1 MPPPEG
7 PRGGRGSRRDA
18 TVNLR
23 APAGGAGGQGG
34 DDLPALDPANQSLA
48 DALRLVFVL
57 LQFSMLVLFVLFAF
71 SGFQTVRETE
81 SGVRL
86 LFGRVTGERL
96 EPGPHLSFPYPMGEL
111 LRVDTGL
118 VAMDIDGAFWP
129 ALSEDQKRLTLQQ
142 VIQQNNKL
150 SLKPGEDGSLITG
163 DEAIAHA
170 KWRVQYVRRDPRKFV
185 QNVMPDA
192 ERDIVRAAVERGV
205 VQAVAQVQLDDLLKQ
220 SPGESGSVASRA
232 RVVAQAALDRI
243 DSGITIEGLT
253 LLDRTPPF
261 FVYADFS
268 GVQSAEQKAEQRRSE
283 AESAATN
290 ALNAMAGDASG
301 PLIAQIDRY
310 ESALA
315 AGDAKA
321 QADALDAIQA
331 LLEGRTTSLGGERS
345 AAASG
350 TVTAILNEARQYRS
364 SVVAQRRAELE
375 SFQAKLVQFRSNPK
389 LVIQREWADAMAEFL
404 SRDVV
409 EVFALPPG
417 RAGDVTE
424 LWLNRDPA
432 WVKDVEAA
440 AKERQLRRA
449 TLQRQMEAEAERF
462 RTRTGDIEARDR

>member
-7 PRGGRGSRRDA
+7 QGAGRGARRDA

-23 APAGGAGGQGG
+23 AQAGAGG
-34 DDLPALDPANQSLA
+34 DEMPALDPANQSLA

-118 VAMDIDGAFWP
+118 VAMEIDDAFWP

-192 ERDIVRAAVERGV
+192 ERNLVRAAVERGV
-205 VQAVAQVQLDDLLKQ
+205 VQAVAQINLDDLLKQ
-220 SPGESGSVASRA
+220 SSGESGSVASRA
-232 RVVAQAALDRI
+232 RAVAQAALDRI
-243 DSGITIEGLT
+243 ESGISIEGLT
-253 LLDRTPPF
+253 LVDRTPPF

-268 GVQSAEQKAEQRRSE
+268 GVQSAQQKADQQRSE

-290 ALNAMAGDASG
+290 TLNGMAGDASG

-310 ESALA
+310 ETALTT
-315 AGDAKA
+315 GDTKA
-321 QADALDAIQA
+321 QADALGGIQA
-331 LLEGRTTSLGGERS
+331 LLEGRPVSVGAEHI
-345 AAASG
+345 AVQASG
-350 TVTAILNEARQYRS
+350 AVTAIINEARQYRS
-364 SVVAQRRAELE
+364 SVVSQRRAELE
-375 SFQAKLVQFRSNPK
+375 TFRAKLAQFKTNPG

-424 LWLNRDPA
+424 LWINRDPA
-432 WVKDVEAA
+432 WVKEVEAA
-440 AKERQLRRA
+440 RKERELKRA
-449 TLQRQMEAEAERF
+449 TQQRQREAEAERF
-462 RTRTGDIEARDR
+462 RTRTGDVEVKDR